1 MTTIVKQPDLP
12 ATHAMIWMHG
22 LGASNKDMAGL
33 VDALNLPE
41 LPLRHICLQA
51 PSRAVTINAGIKM
64 PAWYDIVG
72 DKLNDRE
79 DKVGILASDRLI
91 HAAIEEQEGQ
101 GISSSKIF
109 LAGFS
114 QGGAM
119 ALYSALH
126 HQKYLA
132 GVVSLSSYLPLASE
146 CMPKQRKTL
155 PIFMAYGAMDPV
167 VLPQWTKM
175 SAGKLIG
182 DGFSRIQQK
191 EYPMMHE
198 VTLQEIADLRQWIL
212 GRMA

>member
-1 MTTIVKQPDLP
+1 MTTIFKHPELP

-22 LGASNKDMAGL
+22 LGASNQDMAGL
-33 VDALNLPE
+33 VDALNISKLPM
-41 LPLRHICLQA
+41 RHVCLQA

-79 DKVGILASDRLI
+79 DRTGILASDKI
-91 HAAIEEQEGQ
+91 IQAAIVEQEAQ

-126 HQKYLA
+126 HEKYLA
-132 GVVSLSSYLPLASE
+132 GVISLSSYLPLAKD
-146 CMPKQRKTL
+146 CVPKQRKTL
-155 PIFMAYGAMDPV
+155 PVFIAYGAMDPV
-167 VLPQWTKM
+167 VLPQWSKM
-175 SAGKLIG
+175 SAEKLIG
-182 DGFSRIQQK
+182 EGFSRIQQK
-191 EYPMMHE
+191 EYKMMHE
-198 VTLQEIADLRQWIL
+198 VTSQEIYDLRQWIMN
-212 GRMA
+212 RIS